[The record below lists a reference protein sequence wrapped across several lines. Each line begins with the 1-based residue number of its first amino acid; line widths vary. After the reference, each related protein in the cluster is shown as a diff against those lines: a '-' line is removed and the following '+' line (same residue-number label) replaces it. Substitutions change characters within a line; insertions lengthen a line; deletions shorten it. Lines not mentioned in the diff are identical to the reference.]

1 MRYLALLVAAT
12 AHAADVC
19 SNTQAIDG
27 QQFPDWIK
35 SGGSTRQ
42 LTGGGTRY
50 KYGVAKVYALGL
62 YIDEG
67 TTTGA
72 LAKFAGK
79 EGKQLAAD
87 QKFHD
92 AVIQGKFG
100 KTMLLQFHRAVGG
113 EKVAEALKDSLS
125 DKLDAKTLEAF
136 KDKLF
141 GVISN
146 GVNKGTKLY
155 FECSGGDVG
164 ISVDSLKAQAKAP
177 ATVCDALL
185 KTYYGKAP
193 VSAQAK
199 EGMAHG
205 FAALARGGVGASN
218 FRAIS
223 TRVIFVPQT
232 TGPRRRPAP
241 PPRRPGRKSLGVD
254 LARLGA
260 TVRLQSSK
268 GVGRRPRVDGR
279 HLGRAPAVEGAVAAQ
294 REDRLDAV
302 RVLVELGQVARRR
315 RGAERVEVFVLGGLL
330 AFLRLLARPF
340 FWRQLRGRRAGG
352 RRRS

>member
-1 MRYLALLVAAT
+1 MRYLAALLLAA
-12 AHAADVC
+12 ANAADVC
-19 SNTQAIDG
+19 SNTRAIDG

-67 TTTGA
+67 VASGA

-79 EGKQLAAD
+79 DGKQLAAD

-100 KTMLLQFHRAVGG
+100 KTLLLQFHRAVGG

-125 DKLDAKTLEAF
+125 DKLDAKTLETF

-141 GVISN
+141 GVIAD

-177 ATVCDALL
+177 SSVCDALL

-205 FAALARGGVGASN
+205 FAALA
-218 FRAIS
+218 
-223 TRVIFVPQT
+223 
-232 TGPRRRPAP
+232 
-241 PPRRPGRKSLGVD
+241 
-254 LARLGA
+254 
-260 TVRLQSSK
+260 
-268 GVGRRPRVDGR
+268 
-279 HLGRAPAVEGAVAAQ
+279 AA
-294 REDRLDAV
+294 A
-302 RVLVELGQVARRR
+302 
-315 RGAERVEVFVLGGLL
+315 
-330 AFLRLLARPF
+330 
-340 FWRQLRGRRAGG
+340 
-352 RRRS
+352 

>member
-1 MRYLALLVAAT
+1 MRYLALLIAT
-12 AHAADVC
+12 AAHAADVC

-67 TTTGA
+67 VTTGA
-72 LAKFAGK
+72 LSKYAGK
-79 EGKQLAAD
+79 DGKQLAAD

-92 AVIQGKFG
+92 AVITGKFG
-100 KTMLLQFHRAVGG
+100 KTLLLQFHRAVGG

-125 DKLDAKTLEAF
+125 DKLDAKTLETF

-141 GVISN
+141 GVIAD

-164 ISVDSLKAQAKAP
+164 ISVDALKAQAKAP

-205 FAALARGGVGASN
+205 FAALA
-218 FRAIS
+218 
-223 TRVIFVPQT
+223 
-232 TGPRRRPAP
+232 
-241 PPRRPGRKSLGVD
+241 
-254 LARLGA
+254 
-260 TVRLQSSK
+260 
-268 GVGRRPRVDGR
+268 
-279 HLGRAPAVEGAVAAQ
+279 AA
-294 REDRLDAV
+294 A
-302 RVLVELGQVARRR
+302 
-315 RGAERVEVFVLGGLL
+315 
-330 AFLRLLARPF
+330 
-340 FWRQLRGRRAGG
+340 
-352 RRRS
+352 

>member
-1 MRYLALLVAAT
+1 M
-12 AHAADVC
+12 
-19 SNTQAIDG
+19 
-27 QQFPDWIK
+27 
-35 SGGSTRQ
+35 
-42 LTGGGTRY
+42 
-50 KYGVAKVYALGL
+50 YALGL
-62 YIDEG
+62 YVDEG
-67 TTTGA
+67 VTTGA

-92 AVIQGKFG
+92 AVITGKFG
-100 KTMLLQFHRAVGG
+100 KTLLLQFHRAVGG

-164 ISVDSLKAQAKAP
+164 ISVDALKAQAKAP
-177 ATVCDALL
+177 SSVCGALL

-205 FAALARGGVGASN
+205 FAALA
-218 FRAIS
+218 
-223 TRVIFVPQT
+223 
-232 TGPRRRPAP
+232 
-241 PPRRPGRKSLGVD
+241 
-254 LARLGA
+254 
-260 TVRLQSSK
+260 
-268 GVGRRPRVDGR
+268 
-279 HLGRAPAVEGAVAAQ
+279 AA
-294 REDRLDAV
+294 A
-302 RVLVELGQVARRR
+302 
-315 RGAERVEVFVLGGLL
+315 
-330 AFLRLLARPF
+330 
-340 FWRQLRGRRAGG
+340 
-352 RRRS
+352 

>member
-1 MRYLALLVAAT
+1 MYV
-12 AHAADVC
+12 DE
-19 SNTQAIDG
+19 
-27 QQFPDWIK
+27 
-35 SGGSTRQ
+35 
-42 LTGGGTRY
+42 
-50 KYGVAKVYALGL
+50 GVAS
-62 YIDEG
+62 
-67 TTTGA
+67 GA

-92 AVIQGKFG
+92 AVIGGKFG
-100 KTMLLQFHRAVGG
+100 KTLLLQFHRAVGG

-125 DKLDAKTLEAF
+125 DKLDAKTLETF

-177 ATVCDALL
+177 SSVCDALL

-205 FAALARGGVGASN
+205 FAALS
-218 FRAIS
+218 
-223 TRVIFVPQT
+223 
-232 TGPRRRPAP
+232 
-241 PPRRPGRKSLGVD
+241 
-254 LARLGA
+254 
-260 TVRLQSSK
+260 
-268 GVGRRPRVDGR
+268 
-279 HLGRAPAVEGAVAAQ
+279 AA
-294 REDRLDAV
+294 A
-302 RVLVELGQVARRR
+302 
-315 RGAERVEVFVLGGLL
+315 
-330 AFLRLLARPF
+330 
-340 FWRQLRGRRAGG
+340 
-352 RRRS
+352 

>member
-1 MRYLALLVAAT
+1 MRCLALLVAAT

-35 SGGSTRQ
+35 SGGATRQ

-67 TTTGA
+67 VATGA
-72 LAKFAGK
+72 LSKFAGK
-79 EGKQLAAD
+79 DGKQLAAD

-100 KTMLLQFHRAVGG
+100 KTLLLQFHRAVGG

-141 GVISN
+141 GVIAN

-164 ISVDSLKAQAKAP
+164 ISVDALKAQAKAP

-205 FAALARGGVGASN
+205 FAALA
-218 FRAIS
+218 
-223 TRVIFVPQT
+223 
-232 TGPRRRPAP
+232 
-241 PPRRPGRKSLGVD
+241 
-254 LARLGA
+254 
-260 TVRLQSSK
+260 
-268 GVGRRPRVDGR
+268 
-279 HLGRAPAVEGAVAAQ
+279 AA
-294 REDRLDAV
+294 A
-302 RVLVELGQVARRR
+302 
-315 RGAERVEVFVLGGLL
+315 
-330 AFLRLLARPF
+330 
-340 FWRQLRGRRAGG
+340 
-352 RRRS
+352 

>member
-1 MRYLALLVAAT
+1 MRYLRYLAALLLAA
-12 AHAADVC
+12 ANAADVC

-50 KYGVAKVYALGL
+50 KYGVAKVRRGVLTSAARRRGASSLSEQGTTGSRRSTRSGL

-72 LAKFAGK
+72 LSKYAGK
-79 EGKQLAAD
+79 DGKQLAAD

-92 AVIQGKFG
+92 AVITGKFG
-100 KTMLLQFHRAVGG
+100 KTLLLQFHRAVGG

-125 DKLDAKTLEAF
+125 DKLDAKTLGTF

-141 GVISN
+141 GVIAD

-164 ISVDSLKAQAKAP
+164 ISVDALKAQAKAP
-177 ATVCDALL
+177 SSVCDALL

-205 FAALARGGVGASN
+205 FAALA
-218 FRAIS
+218 
-223 TRVIFVPQT
+223 
-232 TGPRRRPAP
+232 
-241 PPRRPGRKSLGVD
+241 
-254 LARLGA
+254 
-260 TVRLQSSK
+260 
-268 GVGRRPRVDGR
+268 
-279 HLGRAPAVEGAVAAQ
+279 AA
-294 REDRLDAV
+294 A
-302 RVLVELGQVARRR
+302 
-315 RGAERVEVFVLGGLL
+315 
-330 AFLRLLARPF
+330 
-340 FWRQLRGRRAGG
+340 
-352 RRRS
+352 